1 MDSEGLAF
9 TDVGTGPPVVLLHGL
24 TCHAGYW
31 LRVAPLLEGLRV
43 ISLDFRGHGLSEH
56 QPSYR
61 YADYEADLVAL
72 LDELE
77 LDRVPVA
84 GHSLGGYVAL
94 SAAASGGRVGPVI
107 AIDVKSDWTEA
118 DAALA
123 ERSREAPQ
131 RIESSREVVL
141 DRLARSLG
149 GMELGPEELERL
161 AERGIEEADGGW
173 RLRWDRRVLDSEPVD
188 PFAFLPRVGCAVHV
202 MAGSESDVMP
212 PEAAR
217 RFVAAI
223 PNGSVEIVDGVG
235 HHVEL
240 EAPEL
245 VAACIRELVARP

>member
-31 LRVAPLLEGLRV
+31 LRVVPLLDGLRV
-43 ISLDFRGHGLSEH
+43 ISLDFRGHGLSAH

-61 YADYEADLVAL
+61 YADYAADLLTV
-72 LDELE
+72 LDALE
-77 LDRVPVA
+77 LDLVPVA

-94 SAAASGGRVGPVI
+94 SAAASGDRVGPVL
-107 AIDVKSDWTEA
+107 AIDVKGDWTEA

-123 ERSREAPQ
+123 ERSRDASQ
-131 RIESSREVVL
+131 RIESSREAVL

-149 GMELGPEELERL
+149 GIELGPEELERL

-173 RLRWDRRVLDSEPVD
+173 RFHWDRRVLDSEPVD
-188 PFAFLPRVGCAVHV
+188 PFTFLPRARWPVHV

-217 RFVAAI
+217 RFAAAI

-245 VAACIRELVARP
+245 VAIRVRELVG